1 MLKEKVLKVYCLL
14 CHKDYQSCLYT
25 LSDLEEESVIRY
37 KINQITDTG
46 ATVSMTL
53 SEDVELE
60 NVSQQQM
67 MLEAIDRAIGDKDV
81 KEQIKPI
88 LEAILRSQ
96 PQTVVKTYSQTIV
109 QITMPRRKY
118 EKINSPRVGDRLLI
132 DIKKFS
138 T

>member
-1 MLKEKVLKVYCLL
+1 
-14 CHKDYQSCLYT
+14 
-25 LSDLEEESVIRY
+25 LEEESVIRY

-46 ATVSMTL
+46 SSISMAL
-53 SEDVELE
+53 SEDIELE

-67 MLEAIDRAIGDKDV
+67 MLEAIDRAIADKDV
-81 KEQIKPI
+81 KDQIRPI

-118 EKINSPRVGDRLLI
+118 EKIESPRVGDRLLI
-132 DIKKFS
+132 YIKKFS
-138 T
+138 M

>member
-1 MLKEKVLKVYCLL
+1 
-14 CHKDYQSCLYT
+14 
-25 LSDLEEESVIRY
+25 LEEESVIRY

-46 ATVSMTL
+46 SSISMAL
-53 SEDVELE
+53 SEDIELE

-67 MLEAIDRAIGDKDV
+67 MLEAIDRAIADKDV
-81 KEQIKPI
+81 KDQIRPI

-118 EKINSPRVGDRLLI
+118 EKIESPQVGDRLLI

-138 T
+138 M